1 MHRMAGS
8 PPSLVG
14 ARRKRVFRTVEPE
27 LDGLPMRRPGAP
39 TAEGLRGR
47 VAAGCGVEDGRLVL
61 ITGAP
66 PAQPA

>member
-14 ARRKRVFRTVEPE
+14 ARQKRVFGTVEPE
-27 LDGLPMRRPGAP
+27 LDGLPMRKPG
-39 TAEGLRGR
+39 AEGLRGM
-47 VAAGCGVEDGRLVL
+47 VAAGCGVEAGRLVL

-66 PAQPA
+66 PARPA